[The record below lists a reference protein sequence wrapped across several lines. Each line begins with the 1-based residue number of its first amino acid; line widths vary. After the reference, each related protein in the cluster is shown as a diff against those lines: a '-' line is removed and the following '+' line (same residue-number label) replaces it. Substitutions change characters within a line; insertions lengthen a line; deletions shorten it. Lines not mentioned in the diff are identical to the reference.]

1 MESKHL
7 LSREFWPRPATYADV
22 CAVCADRRVAS
33 KAGQQKPQKSQKP
46 QESGSRA
53 RRIGAWLLL
62 WLLLLGSAPSMA
74 LELDSF
80 PGGLVPGTSL
90 VLFEDSE
97 GSLGFDEARLR
108 LDTAGQYWVAPGHPN
123 LGYRRSALWVR
134 VDLSNRYTEP
144 REWVA
149 FTNFANLDRV
159 DLYSQ
164 DASGQWQQQSAGS
177 SLPFRARDLMHRSIN
192 FVIPVRPGE
201 AQSIYFRIETTGSL
215 QFPLQLTD
223 RNQFVVAAQSSLFA
237 AGLYLGLMLMIAMYS
252 ITVWHASKDESF
264 ILFALIVIFGGLYSL
279 TSQGLA
285 YQYLW
290 PESPEWARRATG
302 FLTLVTCAMGT
313 LFVRSFLSL
322 RNLRVPLNLW
332 TFIFATTC
340 LASAFIGLFLPTAV
354 SNRMALALAA
364 VFTILVTVIGI
375 LARRQDI
382 RGAGFFMYAWVIML
396 VGVLLELVQRV
407 GVIVP
412 PLLAY
417 HGVQLASVAA
427 ITVLALGLS
436 DRLQGLMDGYRTAQE
451 DLLKANQLKIEAL
464 QQADNVKEEFIANV
478 SHELRTPLTGIIG
491 LAEIL
496 IADREGKLNSYQRE
510 TLTLMRVSAQR
521 LASLVNDVI
530 DFSAIKDGRLSL
542 NWKEVDLKHVCAL
555 VVKMTRPLIGDKP
568 IKLIEDYPAGPI
580 LVEGDEDRLQQ
591 VLFNLVAN
599 AVKFTPHGS
608 VTITVEVLDLDV
620 RVSVRDT
627 GMGIS
632 TAEQKNIFNRF
643 YQVDSDETR
652 QVGGTGLGLSIS
664 QRLLELHGSELV
676 LRSSPGQGSLFY
688 FDLSLRHGTSEKRSI
703 TKTDVEGPDVKVE
716 SAGGNP
722 PELTAA
728 LQAAGL
734 PADRRK
740 APRHEGVL
748 ENGEDPLMMRRQ
760 WHGKI
765 LVVDDEYLNLRIVES
780 HLSDVYEL
788 TTALS
793 GAEALEK
800 LAEDKPDLIILDLMM
815 PVMSGYQVCQIIRKR
830 YDPDELPIVILSA
843 KNRTEDLVRG
853 LSVGANDYITKP
865 FSKEELRVR
874 IDKQFELLHLQHVKR
889 DNIRLNWQ
897 LQRYEESEKRLRE
910 REQRLA
916 ALLDVTGDP
925 IIMIDDAG
933 RIIFINQPAEQLLDI
948 HADDY
953 LQETV
958 NRLSE
963 ALQASSADVAD
974 AIHFPFQESI
984 ISAPGETRF
993 FDYDLR
999 GHEGRFCL
1007 MTLQQTEQE
1016 CYLLVF
1022 ERQPSE
1028 SHLGDATPDGLSLPQ
1043 IVEEIN
1049 RNVIRTQE
1057 LGDYLSQI
1065 KPEDLRKHK
1074 DLADELRNIDTIISN
1089 LSGSLSSDEDDL
1101 ELQYRE
1107 ALVKLMQDCHHYW
1120 QKVTGES
1127 IIDLAE
1133 QSRVW
1138 SVSID
1143 NGRLRTRSMNR
1154 YLSIDKLPDN
1164 PRWRQVART
1173 AYFVLSKVSHD
1184 PEARQALESSVSRLQ
1199 EIVEQRALA

>member
-1 MESKHL
+1 MEHKHL
-7 LSREFWPRPATYADV
+7 LSRVTT
-22 CAVCADRRVAS
+22 
-33 KAGQQKPQKSQKP
+33 KAGKQNRTPIIKGRRSDV
-46 QESGSRA
+46 SRLGQCL
-53 RRIGAWLLL
+53 I
-62 WLLLLGSAPSMA
+62 LLLLLVCAPSMA

-80 PGGLVPGTSL
+80 PGGLVPGTAL

-97 GSLGFDEARLR
+97 GDLGFEEAQSRLA
-108 LDTAGQYWVAPGHPN
+108 TAGRHWVAPGHPN

-149 FTNFANLDRV
+149 FTNFAHLDRV
-159 DLYSQ
+159 DLYFQ
-164 DASGQWQQQSAGS
+164 DAEGQWQQKSAGS

-192 FVIPVRPGE
+192 FVVPVTPGE
-201 AQSIYFRIETTGSL
+201 SQSIYFRVETAGSL
-215 QFPLQLTD
+215 QFPLQLVD
-223 RNQFVVAAQSSLFA
+223 RNQFVVTAQSSLFA

-252 ITVWHASKDESF
+252 VTVWHASKDESF

-290 PESPEWARRATG
+290 PESPEWASRATG
-302 FLTLVTCAMGT
+302 FLTLITCALGT

-322 RNLRVPLNLW
+322 RNLRVPLNQW
-332 TFIFATTC
+332 TLIFSLTCIATA
-340 LASAFIGLFLPTAV
+340 LVGLFLPAGL
-354 SNRMALALAA
+354 SNRMALLLAA
-364 VFTILVTVIGI
+364 VFTMVVTVIGI
-375 LARRQDI
+375 LAKRQDI

-417 HGVQLASVAA
+417 HGVQLASLAA

-436 DRLQGLMDGYRTAQE
+436 DRLQGLMDGYRTAQD
-451 DLLKANQLKIEAL
+451 DLLKANQLKIDAL

-496 IADREGKLNSYQRE
+496 LADREGKLNSYQRE

-530 DFSAIKDGRLSL
+530 DFSAIRDGRLSL
-542 NWKEVDLKHVCAL
+542 NWKDVDLKNVCAL

-568 IKLIEDYPAGPI
+568 IRLIEDYPAGRI

-632 TAEQKNIFNRF
+632 AAEQKNIFNRF

-676 LRSSPGQGSLFY
+676 LRSSPGEGSLFY
-688 FDLSLRHGTSEKRSI
+688 FDLSLKPGSAEKRGSP
-703 TKTDVEGPDVKVE
+703 KAQAERPDVMAE
-716 SAGGNP
+716 ASDTSP
-722 PELTAA
+722 PELAAA

-740 APRHEGVL
+740 APRPAAEL
-748 ENGEDPLMMRRQ
+748 ENGEDLIMMRRPWQ
-760 WHGKI
+760 GRV

-889 DNIRLNWQ
+889 DNIRLNWE

-933 RIIFINQPAEQLLDI
+933 YIIFINQPAEQLLGV
-948 HADDY
+948 HASDY
-953 LQETV
+953 LQESV

-963 ALQASSADVAD
+963 ALQECSADIAN
-974 AIHFPFQESI
+974 AIQFPFLESV
-984 ISAPGETRF
+984 ISPPGETRF
-993 FDYDLR
+993 FDYDL
-999 GHEGRFCL
+999 GKQEGRFCL
-1007 MTLQQTEQE
+1007 MTLQQTEQD

-1022 ERQPSE
+1022 EQRSGENQANGALP
-1028 SHLGDATPDGLSLPQ
+1028 GALSLPQ
-1043 IVEEIN
+1043 VVEEIN
-1049 RNVIRTQE
+1049 RNVVRTQE
-1057 LGDYLSQI
+1057 LSDYLSQI
-1065 KPEDLRKHK
+1065 KPEDLRRHK
-1074 DLADELRNIDTIISN
+1074 ELTDELRNIDSIISN
-1089 LSGSLSSDEDDL
+1089 LSGALSPVEDDL

-1107 ALVKLMQDCHHYW
+1107 ALVKLMQDCHYYW
-1120 QKVTGES
+1120 QKVTGQSVIE
-1127 IIDLAE
+1127 LAE
-1133 QSRVW
+1133 KSRVW

-1143 NGRLRTRSMNR
+1143 NGRLRTRSMDR
-1154 YLSIDKLPDN
+1154 YLSLDKLPAN

-1173 AYFVLSKVSHD
+1173 AYFVLSKVSDD
-1184 PEARQALESSVSRLQ
+1184 PEARQALESSVGRLQ
-1199 EIVEQRALA
+1199 ELVEQRALT

>member
-1 MESKHL
+1 M
-7 LSREFWPRPATYADV
+7 
-22 CAVCADRRVAS
+22 
-33 KAGQQKPQKSQKP
+33 
-46 QESGSRA
+46 
-53 RRIGAWLLL
+53 
-62 WLLLLGSAPSMA
+62 LLLLLSGAPSMA

-80 PGGLVPGTSL
+80 PGGLVPGTAL

-97 GSLGFDEARLR
+97 GDLEFDEARLR
-108 LDTAGQYWVAPGHPN
+108 LDSAGQYWVAPGHPN

-134 VDLSNRYTEP
+134 VDLSNRYAEP

-159 DLYSQ
+159 DLYFQ

-192 FVIPVRPGE
+192 FLIPVRPGE
-201 AQSIYFRIETTGSL
+201 AQSIYFRVETTGSL
-215 QFPLQLTD
+215 QFPLQLVD
-223 RNQFVVAAQSSLFA
+223 RDQFVVAAQSSLFA
-237 AGLYLGLMLMIAMYS
+237 GGMYLGLMLMIAMYS
-252 ITVWHASKDESF
+252 VTVWHASKEESF
-264 ILFALIVIFGGLYSL
+264 ILFALIVILGGLYSL

-302 FLTLVTCAMGT
+302 FFTLIISAIGV
-313 LFVRSFLSL
+313 LFVRSFLGLRSL
-322 RNLRVPLNLW
+322 RAQLNLW
-332 TFIFATTC
+332 AAIFAAFC
-340 LASAFIGLFLPTAV
+340 LAAAFIGLLLPTAV
-354 SNRMALALAA
+354 SNRLALFLAA
-364 VFTILVTVIGI
+364 VFTVLVTVIGI
-375 LARRQDI
+375 VAKRQDV

-496 IADREGKLNSYQRE
+496 LADRDGKLNSYQRE

-555 VVKMTRPLIGDKP
+555 VIKMTRPLIGDKP
-568 IKLIEDYPAGPI
+568 IKLVENYPAGPI

-632 TAEQKNIFNRF
+632 MAEQKNIFNRF

-676 LRSSPGQGSLFY
+676 LRSSPGVGSQFY
-688 FDLSLRHGTSEKRSI
+688 FDLSLKQGSSEKRGI
-703 TKTDVEGPDVKVE
+703 TQTDVEQPDAKVE
-716 SAGGNP
+716 AADTNP
-722 PELTAA
+722 RELAAA

-740 APRHEGVL
+740 APRFEEVL
-748 ENGEDPLMMRRQ
+748 ETGDDPLLMRRQ
-760 WHGKI
+760 WQGKI

-800 LAEDKPDLIILDLMM
+800 LADDKPDLIILDLMM

-853 LSVGANDYITKP
+853 LSLGANDYITKP

-897 LQRYEESEKRLRE
+897 LQRYEESDKRLRE

-925 IIMIDDAG
+925 IIMIDDVG
-933 RIIFINQPAEQLLDI
+933 RVIFINQPAEQLLDI
-948 HADDY
+948 RADDY

-958 NRLSE
+958 NRLSD
-963 ALQASSADVAD
+963 ALQASSTEVAE

-993 FDYDLR
+993 FAYDLR

-1007 MTLQQTEQE
+1007 MTLQQTEQD

-1022 ERQPSE
+1022 EGQPSE
-1028 SHLGDATPDGLSLPQ
+1028 SHLGDALPDGLSLPQ

-1173 AYFVLSKVSHD
+1173 AYFVLSKVSDD